1 MMVKLDGWVSPKSS
15 YRMFADAL
23 LCGNNILAYL
33 VDGAVVTPRGS
44 VNLELVFGLPRRSC

>member
-23 LCGNNILAYL
+23 LCGNNILAY
-33 VDGAVVTPRGS
+33 S
-44 VNLELVFGLPRRSC
+44 VMDPLSRLEAR